1 MQKSKKII
9 QSVVHR
15 AGHGIEP
22 DFRFVGV
29 ERSNSLNA
37 VRQRVKLG
45 LKRALAQG
53 KRLGRPP
60 IDGKTEP
67 RCSGN
72 CDIADNDYGAQT

>member
-22 DFRFVGV
+22 DFRFVGAFSEF
-29 ERSNSLNA
+29 ERST

-67 RCSGN
+67 RGSGN